1 MELHSTRFFE
11 GDDHGDDAWQ
21 PLFLYYAPPLVH
33 TPFQA
38 PDEYIARCGGFDGYD
53 DDDADAA
60 VRKDTRAYCA
70 MIVMFDESLAN
81 VSCAVD
87 RLGWQ
92 DDTLLV
98 VMTDN
103 GGANNKISGSNFP
116 LSGGKGNIWN
126 GGMLGNAFISSPRL
140 VPRGSGESHYVFAA
154 LAHMVDWLPTLMH
167 VATDGAWDGT
177 PLSGNALDGFDL
189 WDAILGAVDAS
200 SALLPS
206 PRTELAMMSDDSATL
221 LYSDDDG
228 VTLWKLN
235 LDDDDPNYDSVLY
248 PTYEVGSHEYTCSG
262 VGVDDDHGAG
272 DDVDDDDDGDGDD
285 GDYGGGYG
293 SKHYGSG
300 DYDDDY
306 VYGADNHGGDYGA
319 SYDSGCVDSSGTA
332 TDLYGHDCA
341 LYALQPLWCGRYDD
355 SDFRSNEMC
364 CGCRGGGGGYSSG
377 DYGGDNHYGSGV
389 YGEYG
394 DSYGEDDTSVPS
406 MSVAPTLFPSYSP
419 TTSLPTLSP
428 SLGPVTTSTAM
439 PSMSAAPAPFPS
451 YSPTHEPSAMHKPTP
466 RPTSCEDTADGDV
479 ADAGGRGCAAYLRHP
494 NRCGRQ
500 DDDDFSAS
508 DVCCVCG
515 GGARGTT
522 APSMSAAPTPFPS
535 YVATPAA
542 VCEDTCFGQSCDFW
556 DDFGYS
562 CAVLESTYNCGC
574 GGCDCD
580 GADDNDDNGDDI
592 RQ

>member
-103 GGANNKISGSNFP
+103 GGANNQISGSNFP

-167 VATDGAWDGT
+167 VATDGAWNGT

-221 LYSDDDG
+221 LYSDDGG

-235 LDDDDPNYDSVLY
+235 RDDSDPDYDRVLY
-248 PTYEVGSHEYTCSG
+248 STYEVGSHEYTCSG

-272 DDVDDDDDGDGDD
+272 DAVDDDDDDDDDD
-285 GDYGGGYG
+285 GHGPPPPGGGYDDDEGGSYGGGRQPRPCQPGGGYGYGGYGGGYG

-300 DYDDDY
+300 GYGGGYGTGSYGGGYGSGDYGGGSGSGG
-306 VYGADNHGGDYGA
+306 YGDGYGSGNHGGDYGA
-319 SYDSGCVDSSGTA
+319 SYGSDCVDSSGTA
-332 TDLYGHDCA
+332 TDLHGHDCA
-341 LYALQPLWCGRYDD
+341 VYALQPLWCGQYDD
-355 SDFRSNEMC
+355 HDFRSNEMC
-364 CGCRGGGGGYSSG
+364 CGCLGGGSGYGSG
-377 DYGGDNHYGSGV
+377 DYGGSWGGGSSIYGCG
-389 YGEYG
+389 
-394 DSYGEDDTSVPS
+394 T
-406 MSVAPTLFPSYSP
+406 
-419 TTSLPTLSP
+419 
-428 SLGPVTTSTAM
+428 
-439 PSMSAAPAPFPS
+439 APFASVLPPHPCCRPAHPS
-451 YSPTHEPSAMHKPTP
+451 HACVTL
-466 RPTSCEDTADGDV
+466 
-479 ADAGGRGCAAYLRHP
+479 AARLPCYLP
-494 NRCGRQ
+494 PGRQ
-500 DDDDFSAS
+500 
-508 DVCCVCG
+508 
-515 GGARGTT
+515 
-522 APSMSAAPTPFPS
+522 
-535 YVATPAA
+535 
-542 VCEDTCFGQSCDFW
+542 
-556 DDFGYS
+556 
-562 CAVLESTYNCGC
+562 
-574 GGCDCD
+574 
-580 GADDNDDNGDDI
+580 
-592 RQ
+592 

>member
-11 GDDHGDDAWQ
+11 GNDHGGDAWQ

-103 GGANNKISGSNFP
+103 GGANNEISGSNFP

-126 GGMLGNAFISSPRL
+126 GGTLGNAFISSPRL

-167 VATDGAWDGT
+167 AATDGAWGGT

-235 LDDDDPNYDSVLY
+235 RDDVDPDYDSVLY
-248 PTYEVGSHEYTCSG
+248 PTYEVGSHGSTCSG

-272 DDVDDDDDGDGDD
+272 DDVDDDDDDDDDD
-285 GDYGGGYG
+285 GHGPPPPGGGYDDDEGGSDGGGRQPRPCQPGGGYGYGGYGGGYG

-300 DYDDDY
+300 DYGGGY
-306 VYGADNHGGDYGA
+306 ESGNHGGDHGA
-319 SYDSGCVDSSGTA
+319 SYGSGCVDSSGTA

-341 LYALQPLWCGRYDD
+341 LYALQPLWCGQYDD
-355 SDFRSNEMC
+355 HDFRSNEMC
-364 CGCRGGGGGYSSG
+364 CGCLGGGSGYGSG
-377 DYGGDNHYGSGV
+377 DYGQDYGGGYGGGGQWGSG
-389 YGEYG
+389 GYG
-394 DSYGEDDTSVPS
+394 DHDGSDRYGYGGDRDGHGDSDGSWGGGSAYGYGGSWGGGGSTYGCGT
-406 MSVAPTLFPSYSP
+406 APFASF
-419 TTSLPTLSP
+419 LSP
-428 SLGPVTTSTAM
+428 HPCCRPAHPSHACVTL
-439 PSMSAAPAPFPS
+439 AARLP
-451 YSPTHEPSAMHKPTP
+451 
-466 RPTSCEDTADGDV
+466 C
-479 ADAGGRGCAAYLRHP
+479 YLP
-494 NRCGRQ
+494 PGRQ
-500 DDDDFSAS
+500 WRR
-508 DVCCVCG
+508 V
-515 GGARGTT
+515 R
-522 APSMSAAPTPFPS
+522 
-535 YVATPAA
+535 
-542 VCEDTCFGQSCDFW
+542 
-556 DDFGYS
+556 
-562 CAVLESTYNCGC
+562 
-574 GGCDCD
+574 
-580 GADDNDDNGDDI
+580 
-592 RQ
+592 

>member
-11 GDDHGDDAWQ
+11 GDDHGGDAWQ

-103 GGANNKISGSNFP
+103 GGANNQISGSNFP

-167 VATDGAWDGT
+167 AATDGAWDGT

-221 LYSDDDG
+221 LYSDDGG

-235 LDDDDPNYDSVLY
+235 RDDSDPDYDRVLY
-248 PTYEVGSHEYTCSG
+248 STYEVGSHEYTCSG

-272 DDVDDDDDGDGDD
+272 DAVDDDDDDDDDD
-285 GDYGGGYG
+285 GHGPPPPGGGYDDDEGGSYGGGRQPRPCQPGGGYGYGGYGGGYG

-300 DYDDDY
+300 GY
-306 VYGADNHGGDYGA
+306 
-319 SYDSGCVDSSGTA
+319 
-332 TDLYGHDCA
+332 
-341 LYALQPLWCGRYDD
+341 
-355 SDFRSNEMC
+355 
-364 CGCRGGGGGYSSG
+364 GGGYGTGATAADTDPATTAADTARSITDRAATAADTEPAATAADTDPATTAADTARSITDPATTAADTDPAATATNTDPAATAADTDPAATATNTDPATTAETMERVTAAIASTRVARQRTCMATTARCTHCNRSG
-377 DYGGDNHYGSGV
+377 AGS
-389 YGEYG
+389 
-394 DSYGEDDTSVPS
+394 T
-406 MSVAPTLFPSYSP
+406 MT
-419 TTSLPTLSP
+419 TTSARMKCAVAASAE
-428 SLGPVTTSTAM
+428 TTDTAAAATAKTTAGATAEAVNGAAADTEITTEATAM
-439 PSMSAAPAPFPS
+439 ATAAI
-451 YSPTHEPSAMHKPTP
+451 AM
-466 RPTSCEDTADGDV
+466 DIWTAT
-479 ADAGGRGCAAYLRHP
+479 AMAT
-494 NRCGRQ
+494 
-500 DDDDFSAS
+500 
-508 DVCCVCG
+508 
-515 GGARGTT
+515 GAWFTDE
-522 APSMSAAPTPFPS
+522 
-535 YVATPAA
+535 ATNFLAH
-542 VCEDTCFGQSCDFW
+542 
-556 DDFGYS
+556 
-562 CAVLESTYNCGC
+562 
-574 GGCDCD
+574 
-580 GADDNDDNGDDI
+580 
-592 RQ
+592 

>member
-11 GDDHGDDAWQ
+11 GDDHGGDAWQ

-103 GGANNKISGSNFP
+103 GGANNQISGSNFP

-167 VATDGAWDGT
+167 AATDGAWDGT

-221 LYSDDDG
+221 LYSDDGG

-235 LDDDDPNYDSVLY
+235 RDDSDPDYDRVLY

-272 DDVDDDDDGDGDD
+272 DAVDDDDDDDDDD
-285 GDYGGGYG
+285 GHGPPPPGGGYDDDEGGSYGGGRQPRPCQPGGGYGYGGYGGGYG

-300 DYDDDY
+300 GYGGGYGTGGYGGGYGSGDYGSGYGSKHYGSGGYGGGYGTGGYGGEYGSGDY
-306 VYGADNHGGDYGA
+306 GSGYGSKHYGSGDYGGGYGSGGYGDKYGSGGYGGGYGSGGYGDEYGSGNHGGDYGA
-319 SYDSGCVDSSGTA
+319 SYGSDCVDSSGTA
-332 TDLYGHDCA
+332 TDLHGHDCA
-341 LYALQPLWCGRYDD
+341 VYALQPLWCGQYDD
-355 SDFRSNEMC
+355 NDFRSNEMC
-364 CGCRGGGGGYSSG
+364 CGCLGGDNGYGSGGYGQDYGGGYGGGGQWGSGGYG
-377 DYGGDNHYGSGV
+377 DHDGSDRYGYGGNRYGHLDSDG
-389 YGEYG
+389 YG
-394 DSYGEDDTSVPS
+394 D
-406 MSVAPTLFPSYSP
+406 
-419 TTSLPTLSP
+419 
-428 SLGPVTTSTAM
+428 
-439 PSMSAAPAPFPS
+439 
-451 YSPTHEPSAMHKPTP
+451 
-466 RPTSCEDTADGDV
+466 
-479 ADAGGRGCAAYLRHP
+479 GCVVHR
-494 NRCGRQ
+494 
-500 DDDDFSAS
+500 
-508 DVCCVCG
+508 
-515 GGARGTT
+515 
-522 APSMSAAPTPFPS
+522 
-535 YVATPAA
+535 
-542 VCEDTCFGQSCDFW
+542 
-556 DDFGYS
+556 
-562 CAVLESTYNCGC
+562 
-574 GGCDCD
+574 
-580 GADDNDDNGDDI
+580 
-592 RQ
+592 